1 MSISNV
7 YQASAAA
14 LAPELNH
21 SSDAVVS
28 MAQSAP
34 VVDRAPTTSPELG
47 ELFAALS
54 AVQGELADP
63 AATGLN
69 ETIGNR
75 HLTLSGVLGCAR
87 PVLAKHGLCMVQL
100 VLGTHLRTVLG
111 HKSGQFISCDVPL
124 LMGRPELLPM
134 QAMASAVS
142 FARRIAATAMLGIAQ
157 ADDDGQATAGAQFVP
172 RPSLAVV
179 APIAAVAATQAAQPA
194 TRRGF
199 SVAAT
204 IDAINAKATPA
215 ELDEARKRVE
225 AAFTGDDLKSALE
238 AIEAR
243 LQVISSNVS

>member
-1 MSISNV
+1 MST
-7 YQASAAA
+7 ATA
-14 LAPELNH
+14 LE
-21 SSDAVVS
+21 
-28 MAQSAP
+28 SAP
-34 VVDRAPTTSPELG
+34 ALLQAVATPAPAPAPASFAEADRAPTASPELG

-69 ETIGNR
+69 ETVGNR

-87 PVLAKHGLCMVQL
+87 PVLARHGLCIIQCVMDTQ
-100 VLGTHLRTVLG
+100 LRTILG
-111 HKSGQFISCDVPL
+111 HKSGQFIQSDVPL

-142 FARRIAATAMLGIAQ
+142 FARRIAATAMVGIAQ
-157 ADDDGQATAGAQFVP
+157 ADDDGQATASAQSTS
-172 RPSLAVV
+172 RPSLAFV
-179 APIAAVAATQAAQPA
+179 APIAPIAGSQAGQSA

-199 SVAAT
+199 SVSAT

-225 AAFTGDDLKSALE
+225 AAFSGDDLKSALD

-243 LQVISSNVS
+243 LQAISATVS